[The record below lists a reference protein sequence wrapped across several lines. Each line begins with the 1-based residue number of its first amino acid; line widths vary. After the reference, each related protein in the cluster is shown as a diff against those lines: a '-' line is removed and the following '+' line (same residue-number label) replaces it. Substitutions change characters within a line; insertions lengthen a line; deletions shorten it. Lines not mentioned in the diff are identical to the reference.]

1 VKTKLKAFNF
11 TTENKPSSFGLDF
24 APLLDL
30 CIIVALFFWL
40 GSRFTF
46 SPGITVD
53 LPQSDQK
60 LQGIPC
66 TAVLTVARTD
76 ALLFQG
82 GRYKLDEIG
91 YELQKLATSEDGPV
105 SLLVKINKSDSMTT
119 FLRLCEIARESG
131 IQSVQIASGST
142 QSENP

>member
-1 VKTKLKAFNF
+1 MKTKLKAFNF
-11 TTENKPSSFGLDF
+11 TAESKRDSFGLDF

-53 LPQSDQK
+53 LPQSDHK

-66 TAVLTVARTD
+66 TAVLTVARTGS
-76 ALLFQG
+76 LLFQG
-82 GRYKLDEIG
+82 GRYRLDEVG
-91 YELQKLATSEDGPV
+91 LELQKLTDRVEGPV
-105 SLLVKINKSDSMTT
+105 SLLVKIDKSYSMTT
-119 FLRLCEIARESG
+119 FLKLCEIARESG
-131 IQSVQIASGST
+131 IQFVQIASGST
-142 QSENP
+142 HSENP

>member
-1 VKTKLKAFNF
+1 MKTKLKAFNF
-11 TTENKPSSFGLDF
+11 TAESKPSSLGLDF
-24 APLLDL
+24 APVLDL

-53 LPQSDQK
+53 LPQSEQK

-76 ALLFQG
+76 TLLFQG
-82 GRYKLDEIG
+82 GRYKLDGIG
-91 YELQKLATSEDGPV
+91 HELQQLADRVDGPV
-105 SLLVKINKSDSMTT
+105 SLLVKIDKSYSMTT
-119 FLRLCEIARESG
+119 FLKLCEIARESG
-131 IQSVQIASGST
+131 MDSVQIASGYT
-142 QSENP
+142 HSENP